1 MAKVILEVPSE
12 KMQPFL
18 QLITKLGL
26 EKHSIASGKD
36 STELKRKNLKN
47 YKPFRSFAQKF
58 LLFDWEFFSNELE
71 FE

>member
-1 MAKVILEVPSE
+1 MARVILEVPSE

-18 QLITKLGL
+18 QLISKLGL
-26 EKHSIASGKD
+26 EKHSIASGND
-36 STELKRKNLKN
+36 SREIKRESLKN
-47 YKPFRSFAQKF
+47 HKSFKSFAEKI

>member
-1 MAKVILEVPSE
+1 MARVILEVPSE

-26 EKHSIASGKD
+26 EKNSIASGND
-36 STELKRKNLKN
+36 SREIKRESLKN
-47 YKPFRSFAQKF
+47 YKPFKSFAEKI